1 MGRRRP
7 DNVTEHRITLG
18 DKERQLIGDVSGSI
32 ILNNL
37 VRPIGGAA
45 VIGLGAMGLYMLSQ
59 KWELLLFKGPESVT
73 TKGGKVIDNPVSDV
87 PVVGGLFGLGM
98 KIGVA
103 AGLGDPKPE
112 VPADDPPSEERQPDP
127 EGSIWDLGEWWAR
140 GKAAS
145 YDGSRGE

>member
-18 DKERQLIGDVSGSI
+18 DKERQLVSDVSGSI
-32 ILNNL
+32 MLNNL

-103 AGLGDPKPE
+103 AGLGDPKTPKDPDE
-112 VPADDPPSEERQPDP
+112 GDVDADDRS
-127 EGSIWDLGEWWAR
+127 WWQI
-140 GKAAS
+140 GLDAAANVPL
-145 YDGSRGE
+145 